1 MPGFDGTGPR
11 GQGAMT
17 GGGRGYCAIPLNEVG
32 KSIGTRRFFG
42 RGGGRGWRN
51 CFYAG
56 GLPCWMRAQRGMR
69 AFGGFGQAVSPEDEV
84 TLLKSEAD
92 YLKQQLE
99 ETQARIQV
107 LEKEQES
114 GPKE

>member
-17 GGGRGYCAIPLNEVG
+17 GAGMGYCAVPLSEVNRPM
-32 KSIGTRRFFG
+32 GTRRFYG

-51 CFYAG
+51 CFWTS
-56 GLPCWMRAQRGMR
+56 GLPGWARVQRGMR
-69 AFGGFGQAVSPEDEV
+69 AFGGFGQGVSPEDEV
-84 TLLKSEAD
+84 SLLKSEAD

-107 LEKEQES
+107 LEKKA
-114 GPKE
+114 GI